1 MLMKSS
7 AVWMDV
13 KYAYHTIPYH
23 TNRPEFDRVMIVCN
37 EIEDHGM
44 ALRRSRFLP
53 LETIPEDSPIKHT
66 DML

>member
-1 MLMKSS
+1 M
-7 AVWMDV
+7 
-13 KYAYHTIPYH
+13 YADEIFCCLDGSQIYIAYH